1 MFKPIDALREVINEP
16 ESLLALGDAR
26 LDAAIL
32 APWEGKVRCVYLD
45 PPFLTGET
53 FHMKM
58 RVGQRGL
65 VTGKPAVTLPAYS
78 DKFESPAAYYAQMRE
93 LLEAAIRLLS
103 EDGTLFV
110 HVDPRTQARYRIL
123 LDELMGEDCFT
134 NEIIWAYQTG
144 GRSMKRFPSKHD
156 VILMYRKSPK
166 SYFDISAVAISRKD
180 NRQNHMKRAVD
191 EEGRTY
197 RTIRTNGKTYVYYD
211 DAPAYP
217 TDVWT
222 DISHIQQRDPQR
234 TGYETQKPQKLLERL
249 ILCCTQ
255 PGDLCADLCCGS
267 GTTLAAAQALGRR
280 FIGMDSAPT
289 AIACARKRLLEG
301 PVAIDWPAT
310 LDQSRLFARVDNG
323 LGFYDITIDEFRLDP
338 DGEATLVKEPAGF
351 PLKSLDS
358 VDHWSA
364 GLYKNSVFY
373 PHAHGL
379 RTTDQE
385 LPRTLTVPMLTGQVA
400 IEVVDILCRKHLYLW
415 QQGAAPLSVPD
426 EV

>member
-1 MFKPIDALREVINEP
+1 
-16 ESLLALGDAR
+16 
-26 LDAAIL
+26 
-32 APWEGKVRCVYLD
+32 
-45 PPFLTGET
+45 
-53 FHMKM
+53 
-58 RVGQRGL
+58 VGQRGL
-65 VTGKPAVTLPAYS
+65 ATGKPAVTLPAYS
-78 DKFESPAAYYAQMRE
+78 DKFESPAAYYAQMQE
-93 LLEAAIRLLS
+93 LLEVAIRLLS

-110 HVDPRTQARYRIL
+110 HVDPRTSARYRVL
-123 LDELMGEDCFT
+123 LDELMGEDAFT

-166 SYFDISAVAISRKD
+166 AYFDISAVAISRKD

-191 EEGRTY
+191 EEGRSY
-197 RTIRTNGKTYVYYD
+197 RTIHTNGKTYIYYD

-289 AIACARKRLLEG
+289 AIACSRKRLLEG
-301 PVAIDWPAT
+301 PAAIDWPTT
-310 LDQSRLFARVDNG
+310 LDDSRLFARVDNG
-323 LGFYDITIDEFRLDP
+323 LGFYDITLEEFRLAPED
-338 DGEATLVKEPAGF
+338 EAALVKDPAGF

-358 VDHWSA
+358 VDQWSA
-364 GLYKNSVFY
+364 GLYKNGVFY

-400 IEVVDILCRKHLYLW
+400 IEMVDILCRKHLYVW
-415 QQGAAPLSVPD
+415 ED
-426 EV
+426 